1 MAITPNTTFVA
12 GNVLTAAQQNNFP
25 RGLMAAVVTNTTSQN
40 GVSSETALTSMT
52 ITFTAEA
59 NRTYKASWIEP
70 NIDSTGGTAGYSL
83 LRFRKTNISGTVLGG
98 AYVATGVALNA
109 NNGHIFA
116 TFTTTAGS
124 TTVIC
129 TATGSGANQNY
140 SRSATVPAVFMIE
153 DIGAA

>member
-1 MAITPNTTFVA
+1 MAVTPNTTFVA
-12 GNVLTAAQQNNFP
+12 GNVYTAAQANAFP
-25 RGLMAAVVTNTTSQN
+25 RGLMAAVVTNTTTQS

-59 NRTYKASWIEP
+59 GRTYKASWIEP
-70 NIDSTGGTAGYSL
+70 NIDSLGGTAGTSL
-83 LRFRKTNISGTVLGG
+83 LKFRKTNISGTVLGA
-98 AYVATGVALNA
+98 AYVATGVAQNA
-109 NNGHIFA
+109 TNGHLFA

-129 TATGSGANQNY
+129 TATGTGANQTYN
-140 SRSATVPAVFMIE
+140 RAATYPAVFMIE